1 MVLRHYF
8 WKAVL
13 ILLAII
19 GTTSSQAESLSSH
32 HSQEHAS
39 HCCGV
44 CHIGHLSLLDA
55 AHGFGFTPPSISC
68 WHRPVEESTCAP
80 ERRIILDLSRAPPSV
95 SFS

>member
-1 MVLRHYF
+1 MVLRHRF

-13 ILLAII
+13 ILLSII
-19 GTTSSQAESLSSH
+19 GTTSSQAESFSSH

-55 AHGFGFTPPSISC
+55 AHGFGFTPPSVLC
-68 WHRPVEESTCAP
+68 WHDPAEQTTRLTESQV
-80 ERRIILDLSRAPPSV
+80 ILRLSRAPPQ
-95 SFS
+95 